1 MRLNP
6 YIMFNGD
13 CEAAFKL
20 YERVTGGKIVA
31 MLPYEGSPAA
41 GHAPSE
47 WQKKILHARI
57 DIGEDTIMGSD
68 ASPGHYNKPQG
79 SSVTLRVDTPEEAER
94 AFKGLADGA
103 TVQMPMD
110 KTFFAK
116 KFGMLVDKFG
126 THWMV
131 ICENAQ

>member
-6 YIMFNGD
+6 YLMFNGD
-13 CEAAFKL
+13 CEAAFTL
-20 YERVTGGKIVA
+20 YERVTGGKITS
-31 MLPYEGSPAA
+31 MLRYEGSPAA
-41 GHAPSE
+41 GHAPPE
-47 WQKKILHARI
+47 WQKKIVHARI
-57 DIGEDTIMGSD
+57 QIGEDTIMGSD
-68 ASPGHYNKPQG
+68 PSPGHYNKPQG

-94 AFKGLADGA
+94 TFKGLTDGA
-103 TVQMPMD
+103 TIQMPMD

-131 ICENAQ
+131 ICENPQ

>member
-6 YIMFNGD
+6 YLMFNGD
-13 CEAAFKL
+13 CEAAFTL
-20 YERVTGGKIVA
+20 YARVTGGKITS

-41 GHAPSE
+41 GHAPPE

-57 DIGEDTIMGSD
+57 QIGEDTIMGSD

-103 TVQMPMD
+103 TIQMPMD
-110 KTFFAK
+110 KTFFANQLERAARWPRS
-116 KFGMLVDKFG
+116 FRFRP
-126 THWMV
+126 W
-131 ICENAQ
+131 

>member
-6 YIMFNGD
+6 YLMFNGD
-13 CEAAFKL
+13 CEAAFTL
-20 YERVTGGKIVA
+20 YARVTRGKITS

-41 GHAPSE
+41 GHAPPE

-57 DIGEDTIMGSD
+57 QIGEDTIMGSD

-94 AFKGLADGA
+94 AFKDLADGA
-103 TVQMPMD
+103 TIQMPMD

>member
-6 YIMFNGD
+6 YLMFNGD

-20 YERVTGGKIVA
+20 YERVTGGKITA

-41 GHAPSE
+41 GHAPAE

-57 DIGEDTIMGSD
+57 DFGEDTIMGSD
-68 ASPGHYNKPQG
+68 ASPGQYNKPQG
-79 SSVTLRVDTPEEAER
+79 SSVTLRVDTPAEAER
-94 AFKGLADGA
+94 TFKGLSDGA

-110 KTFFAK
+110 KTFFAQ

-131 ICENAQ
+131 ICENPR

>member
-6 YIMFNGD
+6 YLTFKGD

-20 YERVTGGKIVA
+20 YERVTGGKITA
-31 MLPYEGSPAA
+31 MMRFEGSPMAA
-41 GHAPSE
+41 DVPPE
-47 WQKKILHARI
+47 WRNKVIHARLEMGQ
-57 DIGEDTIMGSD
+57 DALMGSD
-68 ASPGHYNKPQG
+68 ASPQHYKEPQG
-79 SSVTLRVDTPEEAER
+79 YSITLRVDTPEEAEK
-94 AFKGLADGA
+94 AFKDLSDGA
-103 TVQMPMD
+103 TIGMALD

-131 ICENAQ
+131 ICENAH